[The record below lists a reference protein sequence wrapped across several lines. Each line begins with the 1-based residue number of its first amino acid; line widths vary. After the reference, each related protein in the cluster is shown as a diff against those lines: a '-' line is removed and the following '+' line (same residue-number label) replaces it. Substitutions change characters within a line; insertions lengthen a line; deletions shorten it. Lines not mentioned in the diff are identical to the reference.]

1 MKLVVKLLIATL
13 AVFLSAYLI
22 PGVSVDSFQTA
33 FIVAIVLGVLNVFL
47 KPLLVILALP
57 VTILTLGLFSFVINI
72 ALIYLAAY
80 IVPGFEISGILAA
93 LLFGLLVSIISSFL
107 NLLSK

>member
-1 MKLVVKLLIATL
+1 MKLLIKLLIATL

-22 PGVSVDSFQTA
+22 PGVSVDGFQTA

-47 KPLLVILALP
+47 KPLLVLLTLP
-57 VTILTLGLFSFVINI
+57 VTLLTLGLFSFVINI

-80 IVPGFEISGILAA
+80 IVPGFNVATILAA
-93 LLFGLLVSIISSFL
+93 LLFGLLVSLISSFL
-107 NLLSK
+107 NLLAK